1 MCRFGYFSITVFLYV
16 FLLVLCFLYSS
27 ISFSVMWAFV
37 QSSYPPAFLSYWL
50 HSEAAPVAREPLSL
64 LDGAETPRGV
74 FTASTPCRRKNAC
87 VGRGPP
93 LLVSRQWLA
102 WKRQAWQTLARIH
115 EYVVRKYPGKVW
127 LCGRMLRF
135 VVCFDLPVR
144 CACAAVDVRRC
155 LQGVHL
161 SLLVA
166 PVLSLLKESRTWNSC
181 TFSFVFVAQPT
192 FICPCVFPVRFNF
205 LWKGGKKKR
214 LVWCLPLT
222 VTSLF

>member
-1 MCRFGYFSITVFLYV
+1 MCRFGYFSITVFLSV

-27 ISFSVMWAFV
+27 IFFFCNVSICTIIIPTCISVILAPFW
-37 QSSYPPAFLSYWL
+37 SSSSCWRVVVFARRGRDASWCVRGL
-50 HSEAAPVAREPLSL
+50 HPLSTQKA
-64 LDGAETPRGV
+64 G
-74 FTASTPCRRKNAC
+74 
-87 VGRGPP
+87 VGRGPR
-93 LLVSRQWLA
+93 LLVSRQRLA
-102 WKRQAWQTLARIH
+102 WKRQMWQTLARIH

-127 LCGRMLRF
+127 LCERMLRF

-181 TFSFVFVAQPT
+181 TFSFVSVAQPT
-192 FICPCVFPVRFNF
+192 FICPCVFPVYFNF
-205 LWKGGKKKR
+205 LWKEGKKKR
-214 LVWCLPLT
+214 LVWCLPLA